1 MSLPLQKPA
10 SAAIAET
17 YWNPLVPELAVADLA
32 ASLRFYRAA
41 GFTVRFRRSEP
52 EFAYLELGQAQVMLE
67 EDTPGDAANP
77 PPEGPRGRGISF
89 QVEVDDARS
98 IVASLRES
106 GFPLHREP
114 VESWY
119 AVTDNRDEGQLEVQA
134 RDPDGYLFRFVE
146 VLGMRNS

>member
-10 SAAIAET
+10 PAAVADI
-17 YWNPLVPELAVADLA
+17 YWNPLVPELAVTDLA

-52 EFAYLELGQAQVMLE
+52 EFAYLELGQAQLMLE

-77 PPEGPRGRGISF
+77 PLERPRGRGTSF

-119 AVTDNRDEGQLEVQA
+119 AVTDNRDEGQLELQA